1 MPSHQARRKPL
12 PKDYQFPTPV
22 DRPSYVWP
30 MGRSEVFTPIGT
42 VFSVLPPD
50 VLRLV
55 REHERVRAA
64 IDDGE
69 GYGHAV

>member
-12 PKDYQFPTPV
+12 PKDYQFPTPNE
-22 DRPSYVWP
+22 RPSYVWP
-30 MGRSEVFTPIGT
+30 MGRSDIATATGT
-42 VFSVLPPD
+42 VVCVVPQD

>member
-12 PKDYQFPTPV
+12 PKDYQFPTPTE
-22 DRPSYVWP
+22 RSPHVWP
-30 MGRSEVFTPIGT
+30 MGRSD
-42 VFSVLPPD
+42 VFSALSPD
-50 VLRLV
+50 LRRLV

-64 IDDGE
+64 IDDGD